1 MVLNATLEFRE
12 VLALFQV
19 ILVLGSILNP
29 KDLSYSIHTEKRIL
43 FIITVLPDIFPG
55 YIVRLYSVSH
65 NSVKFCATTS
75 EMP

>member
-12 VLALFQV
+12 VLAPFQV

-29 KDLSYSIHTEKRIL
+29 KDLSYSIHTEKSLL
-43 FIITVLPDIFPG
+43 FIITVFPDTFPG
-55 YIVRLYSVSH
+55 YVVRLYSVSR

-75 EMP
+75 EMS